1 MATRRQLLNCALVTL
16 LLILAGAM
24 ASAQEKVRLQCGNA
38 AYDDGESTDFDW
50 FGGGDAGD
58 PDRMFAVKF
67 ELADFGYEPGYV
79 EITGICAGNLLAVGG
94 LFPNDIYV
102 YPDNEGVPDD
112 SVALA
117 VARILTGNGRGAS
130 IVEFDRPVT
139 LHGDFWLVNRGGP
152 ELVSTDF
159 NMEHDEEPTEGHSYV
174 SEDGIAELEETE
186 AGDYMLRAYLRPTDR
201 SYLTAG
207 MARTSGAGDT
217 EWRSELA
224 VLNVGER
231 AVEATASFRAA
242 GSDPIEITG
251 TVATGQLLAWDDVL
265 GELFEVTDELAGSI
279 QVDGDGPLVV
289 TARTYNQSDAGTLGQ
304 FMPGISTEETMAT
317 GQVGVLSPLAS
328 NQQFRTNV
336 GYINLSDHSC
346 EVRVTLHDAG
356 GAQVG
361 SERVRSIDPSG
372 WKQDNDIFTV
382 TGAGSQDRAYAKAE
396 TITNN
401 CTVWVYASVVD
412 NATGDPTMIPLVIQ

>member
-1 MATRRQLLNCALVTL
+1 MATRRRLLNCALVTL
-16 LLILAGAM
+16 LLVLAGAT
-24 ASAQEKVRLQCGNA
+24 AGAQDKVLLQCGNA
-38 AYDDGESTDFDW
+38 FYDDGESTDFDW
-50 FGGGDAGD
+50 FGGGEAGD
-58 PDRMFAVKF
+58 PDKMFAVRF
-67 ELADFGYEPGYV
+67 SLADFDFEPGFV

-112 SVALA
+112 TVTLA

-152 ELVSTDF
+152 ELTSTDF

-217 EWRSELA
+217 EWRSQLA
-224 VLNVGER
+224 VLNIGDR
-231 AVEATASFRAA
+231 TVEATASFRAA
-242 GSDPIEITG
+242 GADPIEITG
-251 TVATGQLLAWDDVL
+251 AIAAGQQLAWDDVL
-265 GELFEVTDELAGSI
+265 GELFEVTDEVSGSI

-289 TARTYNQSDAGTLGQ
+289 TARTYNQSDAGTVGQ
-304 FMPGISTEETMAT
+304 FLPGIAPEQAMAT
-317 GQVGVLSPLAS
+317 GEIGVLSPIAG

-346 EVRVTLHDAG
+346 EVRVILHDAA

-361 SERVRSIDPSG
+361 SERIRSIDPSG
-372 WKQDNDIFTV
+372 WKQDNDIFAV
-382 TGAGSQDRAYAKAE
+382 TGAGSHDHAYAM
-396 TITNN
+396 TDVLTNN

-412 NATGDPTMIPLVIQ
+412 NSTGDPTMIPVVIQ

>member
-16 LLILAGAM
+16 LLILAGAT
-24 ASAQEKVRLQCGNA
+24 AGAQGTVRLQCGNA

-50 FGGGDAGD
+50 FGGGEAGD
-58 PDRMFAVKF
+58 PDKMFAVF
-67 ELADFGYEPGYV
+67 FSLADFGYEPGFV

-94 LFPNDIYV
+94 LFPNDVYV
-102 YPDNEGVPDD
+102 YPDNEGLPDD
-112 SVALA
+112 TVTLA
-117 VARILTGNGRGAS
+117 VARILTGNGRGES

-152 ELVSTDF
+152 ELTSTDF

-207 MARTSGAGDT
+207 MARTSGANDT
-217 EWRSELA
+217 EWRSQLA
-224 VLNVGER
+224 VLNLGNR
-231 AVEATASFRAA
+231 TVEATASFRAA
-242 GSDPIEITG
+242 GSDPLEITG
-251 TVATGQLLAWDDVL
+251 TVQPGQLVAWDDVL
-265 GELFEVTDELAGSI
+265 GELFAVTDELAGSI

-289 TARTYNQSDAGTLGQ
+289 TARTYNQSDVGTLGQ
-304 FMPGISTEETMAT
+304 FLPGVAPEQAMAT
-317 GQVGVLSPLAS
+317 GEVGVLSPLAS

-346 EVRVTLHDAG
+346 EIRLTLHDAT
-356 GAQVG
+356 GAQIG
-361 SERVRSIDPSG
+361 SERIRSIDPSG
-372 WKQDNDIFTV
+372 WKQDNDIFAV
-382 TGAGSQDRAYAKAE
+382 TGAGSQDRAYAKAD
-396 TITNN
+396 TLTNN

-412 NATGDPTMIPLVIQ
+412 NATGDPTTIPLVIQ

>member
-16 LLILAGAM
+16 LLILVGATAG
-24 ASAQEKVRLQCGNA
+24 AQEKVLLQCGNA

-50 FGGGDAGD
+50 FGGGEAGD
-58 PDRMFAVKF
+58 PDKMFAVKF
-67 ELADFGYEPGYV
+67 SLADFGYEPGFV

-112 SVALA
+112 TVTLA

-130 IVEFDRPVT
+130 IVELDRPVT
-139 LHGDFWLVNRGGP
+139 LHGDFWLVNRGNAS
-152 ELVSTDF
+152 LDSTDF
-159 NMEHDEEPTEGHSYV
+159 NMEHDEEPTEGHSFV

-207 MARTSGAGDT
+207 MARTSGANDT
-217 EWRSELA
+217 EWRSQLA
-224 VLNVGER
+224 VLNLGER
-231 AVEATASFRAA
+231 TVEATASFRAA

-251 TVATGQLLAWDDVL
+251 AIAAGQLLAWDDVL

-289 TARTYNQSDAGTLGQ
+289 TARTYNQSDVGTLGQ
-304 FMPGISTEETMAT
+304 FLPGIAPDQAMAT
-317 GQVGVLSPLAS
+317 GQTGVLSPLAG

-346 EVRVTLHDAG
+346 EIRVTLHDASG
-356 GAQVG
+356 VQVG
-361 SERVRSIDPSG
+361 SERIRSIDPSG
-372 WKQDNDIFTV
+372 WKQDNDIFAV
-382 TGAGSQDRAYAKAE
+382 TGAGSQDHAYAKTE
-396 TITNN
+396 TLTNN
-401 CTVWVYASVVD
+401 CLVWVYASVVD
-412 NATGDPTMIPLVIQ
+412 NATGDPTMIPVVIQ

>member
-1 MATRRQLLNCALVTL
+1 MSTWCQLLNRALVTL
-16 LLILAGAM
+16 LLILAGAT
-24 ASAQEKVRLQCGNA
+24 AGAQDKVTLQCGNA
-38 AYDDGESTDFDW
+38 SYDDGESTDFDW

-58 PDRMFAVKF
+58 PDRMFAVF
-67 ELADFGYEPGYV
+67 FSLADFGYEPGFV

-94 LFPNDIYV
+94 LFPNDVYV
-102 YPDNEGVPDD
+102 YPDNEGAPDD
-112 SVALA
+112 TVTLA

-139 LHGDFWLVNRGGP
+139 LHGDFWLVNRGNAA
-152 ELVSTDF
+152 LTSTDF

-207 MARTSGAGDT
+207 MARTSGANDT
-217 EWRSELA
+217 EWRSQLA
-224 VLNVGER
+224 ILNVGER

-251 TVATGQLLAWDDVL
+251 TIATGQLLAWDDVL

-289 TARTYNQSDAGTLGQ
+289 TARTYNQSDVGTLGQ
-304 FMPGISTEETMAT
+304 FLPGIAPEQAMAT
-317 GQVGVLSPLAS
+317 GEVGVLSPLAS

-336 GYINLSDHSC
+336 GYINLSDHAC
-346 EVRVTLHDAG
+346 EIRVILHDATG
-356 GAQVG
+356 LQIG

-372 WKQDNDIFTV
+372 WKQDNDIFAA
-382 TGAGSQDRAYAKAE
+382 TGAGNQDHAYAMVDVL
-396 TITNN
+396 TNN
-401 CTVWVYASVVD
+401 CAMWVYASVVD

>member
-1 MATRRQLLNCALVTL
+1 
-16 LLILAGAM
+16 
-24 ASAQEKVRLQCGNA
+24 
-38 AYDDGESTDFDW
+38 
-50 FGGGDAGD
+50 
-58 PDRMFAVKF
+58 MFAVRF
-67 ELADFGYEPGYV
+67 ELADFGYEPGFV

-102 YPDNEGVPDD
+102 YPDNEGLPDD
-112 SVALA
+112 TVTLA

-217 EWRSELA
+217 EWRSQLA

-251 TVATGQLLAWDDVL
+251 TIATGQLLAWDDVL

-289 TARTYNQSDAGTLGQ
+289 TARTYNQSDAGTVGQ
-304 FMPGISTEETMAT
+304 FLPGIAPEETMAA
-317 GQVGVLSPLAS
+317 GDLGVLSPLAS

-336 GYINLSDHSC
+336 GYINLADRAC
-346 EVRVTLHDAG
+346 EVRVTLHDTAG
-356 GAQVG
+356 NRVG
-361 SERVRSIDPSG
+361 DERVRNIDPSG
-372 WKQDNDIFTV
+372 WKQDNDIFEV
-382 TGAGSQDRAYAKAE
+382 TGAGSHDHAYALVE
-396 TITNN
+396 VTTNN
-401 CTVWVYASVVD
+401 CAVWVYASVID
-412 NATGDPTMIPLVIQ
+412 NATGDPTMIPVVIR

>member
-16 LLILAGAM
+16 LLLLAGAM
-24 ASAQEKVRLQCGNA
+24 AGAQEKVRLQCGNA

-139 LHGDFWLVNRGGP
+139 LHGDFWLVNRGNASL
-152 ELVSTDF
+152 ESTDF

-207 MARTSGAGDT
+207 MARTSGVGDT
-217 EWRSELA
+217 EWRSQLA

-231 AVEATASFRAA
+231 AVAATASFRTVGA
-242 GSDPIEITG
+242 DPIEISG
-251 TVATGQLLAWDDVL
+251 TIAAGQLLAWDDVL
-265 GELFEVTDELAGSI
+265 GELFEITDELAGSI

-304 FMPGISTEETMAT
+304 FMPGISTEEAMAT

-336 GYINLSDHSC
+336 GYINLSDHAC

-372 WKQDNDIFTV
+372 WKQDNDIFAV

-412 NATGDPTMIPLVIQ
+412 NATGDPTMIPVIIQ

>member
-1 MATRRQLLNCALVTL
+1 MVTRRLILVCALVTPL
-16 LLILAGAM
+16 LVLAGAT
-24 ASAQEKVRLQCGNA
+24 AGAQEKVTLQCGNA

-50 FGGGDAGD
+50 FGGGEAGD
-58 PDRMFAVKF
+58 PDKMFAVF
-67 ELADFGYEPGYV
+67 FSLADFGYEPGYV
-79 EITGICAGNLLAVGG
+79 ELTGICAGNLLAVGG
-94 LFPNDIYV
+94 LFPNDVYV

-112 SVALA
+112 SVTLA

-130 IVEFDRPVT
+130 IVEFDRPIT
-139 LHGDFWLVNRGGP
+139 LHGDFWLVNRGNP
-152 ELVSTDF
+152 ALISTDF
-159 NMEHDEEPTEGHSYV
+159 NMEHDEEPTEGHSFV

-207 MARTSGAGDT
+207 MARTSGANDT

-251 TVATGQLLAWDDVL
+251 TVAAGQLLAWDDVL
-265 GELFEVTDELAGSI
+265 GELFEVTQQVAGSI

-289 TARTYNQSDAGTLGQ
+289 TARTYNQSDVGTVGQ
-304 FMPGISTEETMAT
+304 FLPGIAPEDTMAA
-317 GQVGVLSPLAS
+317 GDIGVLSPLAS

-336 GYINLSDHSC
+336 GYINLADHAC
-346 EVRVTLHDAG
+346 EVRVTLYDAAG
-356 GAQVG
+356 NRVG
-361 SERVRSIDPSG
+361 DERVRNIDPSG
-372 WKQDNDIFTV
+372 WKQDNDIFGV
-382 TGAGSQDRAYAKAE
+382 TGAGSHDHAYARAE
-396 TITNN
+396 VLTNN
-401 CTVWVYASVVD
+401 CSVWVYASVVD
-412 NATGDPTMIPLVIQ
+412 NATGDPTMIPVVIR